1 MGAPGQIDQRERF
14 EAEALPWMRSL
25 YGFAVRL
32 TRDPADASDLVQESY
47 LRAFRTFGNFVS
59 GTNAKAWLFRI
70 LLSVF
75 SNDQRKRRRQRVVA
89 LEELEPHFDRVALES
104 WRNGKSAA
112 QAADNVA
119 ALEEALSCLPEEFRT
134 VVLLVDVEGLT
145 YGEAAEALGCPVGT
159 VRSRLSRAR
168 RGLFTALKGGARPG
182 YPSGPEDSR

>member
-1 MGAPGQIDQRERF
+1 MSSPERDDQRARF
-14 EAEALPWMRSL
+14 ESEALPWMRSL

-32 TRDPADASDLVQESY
+32 ARDPNDASDLVQESY
-47 LRAFRTFGNFVS
+47 LRAYRTFGNFVS

-75 SNDQRKRRRQRVVA
+75 ANDQRRRRRQRIVA

-104 WRNGKSAA
+104 WRNGRSAA
-112 QAADNVA
+112 QAVENVA
-119 ALEEALSCLPEEFRT
+119 ALEEALACIPEEFRS

-145 YGEAAEALGCPVGT
+145 YAEAADALECPVGT

-168 RGLFTALKGGARPG
+168 RGLFAALSGGVSPR
-182 YPSGPEDSR
+182 YPSGPEG